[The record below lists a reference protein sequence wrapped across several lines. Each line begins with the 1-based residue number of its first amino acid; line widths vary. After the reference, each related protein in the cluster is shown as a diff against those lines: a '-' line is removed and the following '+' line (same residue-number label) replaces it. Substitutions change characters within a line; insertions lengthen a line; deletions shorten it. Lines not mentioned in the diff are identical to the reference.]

1 MTFTRTFIKR
11 YASQVLTKN
20 RTVNNIQST
29 IRREGSRMVDNADF
43 IISGSKDIDIEDYI
57 GYQQDIVD
65 LSNLLGL
72 WNFAGCVRDESG
84 NDVNEE
90 NSTHNLTIQ
99 NGVDYPIQTS
109 PSKVKGKRS
118 LNFNSEIAGRY
129 LKIPDKRVLTSV
141 GADSDYS
148 IFDFSADFT
157 INIVFT
163 LVNLGGTNTSDPVN
177 KILFD
182 KFNNF
187 TNQGIMIFV
196 QNPQGAAGTEWNLN
210 VKVGDGTTVNT
221 YTWTATDADWEKL
234 TTVCVRRI
242 GDSLKAFVDNVERI
256 SQTRTGDFTTRADI
270 YLYKEFNETG
280 TSGQNYTGALVE
292 PASTFRNGGMI
303 CTMHQLRIY
312 NRGLSDDELRVL
324 FSANVPTMTLKFY
337 GRIWKVDDKST
348 NKKVYAKGLGSVA
361 LNTRLDPTILSGNVL
376 DGSEIFRENH
386 VYYPTTNTRTSDIV
400 NNILKEISIQFFGSG
415 ANNMLYAVME
425 GKPLEADFGYTTKGK
440 FIAEGTFL
448 DILNDISVLNNWTFT
463 FMPTGICMIEDTT
476 ALPQRGGLILSN
488 RNSNVIEGGKDDSFM
503 VNHLYVCGSLNEFTS
518 TQSRPRSHSGND
530 WSAYTFFLS
539 DFNCDV
545 LPTSISRV
553 DQDGTEIPYSDTPY
567 PNTPSQTSY
576 WYDSITGKLYFYST
590 TSGSKTYNFTF
601 SYNLNSAIIGE
612 NGGSIFGSVSKIQK
626 SPSSITKN
634 GLYARKLSVPRLGEG
649 DSTQTGENDVI
660 KFATNFIEKNK
671 GDSNDEIPLRVT
683 IKTSDFIDHI
693 IENNTIGVYYLTRG
707 IGTTTLGDPDP
718 VYLQIKRIEYNYP
731 SIETII
737 EVGDFLY
744 DSFDLEKESSEGL
757 RGIQSN
763 QF

>member
-20 RTVNNIQST
+20 RTVKNIQST
-29 IRREGSRMVDNADF
+29 VRREGSRMVDNADF
-43 IISGSKDIDIEDYI
+43 IISGSNDIDIEDYI

-90 NSTHNLTIQ
+90 NSTNNLTIQ
-99 NGVDYPIQTS
+99 TNLDYPIQTS

-163 LVNLGGTNTSDPVN
+163 LVSLGGTNTSDPIN

-221 YTWTATDADWEKL
+221 YTWTATNADWEKL

-292 PASTFRNGGMI
+292 PASTFKNGGMV

-312 NRGLSDDELRVL
+312 NRGLSDDELKVL
-324 FSANVPTMTLKFY
+324 FGANVPTMTLKFY

-361 LNTRLDPTILSGNVL
+361 LNTRLDSSILVGDVL
-376 DGSEIFRENH
+376 DGSEVFRENNIYH
-386 VYYPTTNTRTSDIV
+386 ATTNTRTSDII
-400 NNILKEISIQFFGSG
+400 NDLLKEISIQFFGSG
-415 ANNMLYAVME
+415 ANNMLYAVMK
-425 GKPLEADFGYTTKGK
+425 GKPLEADFGYTHKAD
-440 FIAEGTFL
+440 FVAEGTFL

-503 VNHLYVCGSLNEFTS
+503 VNHLYVCGRLNTYQNAETRNR
-518 TQSRPRSHSGND
+518 THSGND
-530 WSAYTFFLS
+530 WQTPTYFISQYGS
-539 DFNCDV
+539 DVF
-545 LPTSISRV
+545 PISV
-553 DQDGTEIPYSDTPY
+553 TKMEQDGTEIPPSNEPY
-567 PNTPSQTSY
+567 PTTPTNGTSY
-576 WYDSITGKLYFYST
+576 FIDVSTGQLYFYST
-590 TSGSKTYNFTF
+590 TSGAKVYTF
-601 SYNLNSAIIGE
+601 EYSYDLNAAQISSGA
-612 NGGSIFGSVSKIQK
+612 NNGSVSKIQK
-626 SPSSITKN
+626 APTSITKN
-634 GLYARKLSVPRLGEG
+634 GLYARKLSVPRMSANL
-649 DSTQTGENDVI
+649 TGAHTNDI
-660 KFATNFIEKNK
+660 ATFATNFLNKNK

-683 IKTSDFIDHI
+683 IKTSNFIDHI
-693 IENNTIGVYYLTRG
+693 IENNTIGVHYLTRG